1 MSEDFEPVNYER
13 YPEMEDSVVVE
24 STAAAIDLLKR
35 REVNVWRRIFVGI
48 GIIREAIME
57 TGTPVPIV
65 NAVLGVLESI
75 HPRETGVALREMH
88 ARVFGMKRKGD
99 R

>member
-1 MSEDFEPVNYER
+1 MEEEEITKR
-13 YPEMEDSVVVE
+13 YPEMEEEEVTLATDE
-24 STAAAIDLLKR
+24 AIRLLKR

-65 NAVLGVLESI
+65 QAVVGVLETI
-75 HPRETGVALREMH
+75 HPRETGLVVREMQK
-88 ARVFGMKRKGD
+88 RVFGMKRRK
-99 R
+99 